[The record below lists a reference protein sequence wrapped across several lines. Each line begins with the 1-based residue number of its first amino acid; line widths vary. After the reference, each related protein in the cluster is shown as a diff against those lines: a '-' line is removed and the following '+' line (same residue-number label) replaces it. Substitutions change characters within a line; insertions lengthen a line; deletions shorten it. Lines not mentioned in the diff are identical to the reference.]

1 MLSES
6 VASIFTPYLTLNLSG
21 FDNLKLVVAV
31 LTAQGEE
38 CHALEAE
45 ITVDGKPQSAYLVR
59 WHKHFIYCGR
69 TNSYGNALDEVADLE
84 SITPESIEVL
94 QVPVLSMQQLE
105 FMCMENA
112 HFDHC

>member
-6 VASIFTPYLTLNLSG
+6 VASIFTPYLTLNLSA

-31 LTAQGEE
+31 LTDRGEE
-38 CHALEAE
+38 CHALETE
-45 ITVDGKPQSAYLVR
+45 LTVDGKQQTAYLVR
-59 WHKHFIYCGR
+59 WNHHFIYCGR
-69 TNSYGNALDEVADLE
+69 TNSYANQIDEVADLE
-84 SITPESIEVL
+84 AITAESIQVL
-94 QVPVLSMQQLE
+94 QPPVLSMRQLE

>member
-6 VASIFTPYLTLNLSG
+6 VATIFSPYLSLNLSG

-31 LTAQGEE
+31 LTEKGEE
-38 CHALEAE
+38 CHALIAD
-45 ITVDGKPQSAYLVR
+45 IMVDEKQESSYLVR

-69 TNSYGNALDEVADLE
+69 TNSYGNKIDEVGDLGT
-84 SITPESIEVL
+84 INPESIEVL
-94 QVPVLSMQQLE
+94 QPPVLSMQQVE

>member
-6 VASIFTPYLTLNLSG
+6 VASIFAPYLSLNLSA

-31 LTAQGEE
+31 LSEKAEE

-45 ITVDGKPQSAYLVR
+45 ICIDNQLQIAYLVR
-59 WHKHFIYCGR
+59 WKKHFIYCGR
-69 TNSYGNALDEVADLE
+69 TNSYGNAIDEVADLE
-84 SITPESIEVL
+84 SINPESIRVL
-94 QVPVLSMQQLE
+94 QIPVLSMQQLE

>member
-6 VASIFTPYLTLNLSG
+6 VASIFTPYLTLNLSA

-31 LTAQGEE
+31 LTDKGEE

-45 ITVDGKPQSAYLVR
+45 VLFDGKQQSAYLVR
-59 WHKHFIYCGR
+59 WKKHFIYCGR
-69 TNSYGNALDEVADLE
+69 TNSYGNQIDEVVDLE
-84 SITPESIEVL
+84 AITAESIQVL
-94 QVPVLSMQQLE
+94 QPPVLSMQQVE

>member
-6 VASIFTPYLTLNLSG
+6 VTAIFAPYLTLNLSG

-31 LTAQGEE
+31 LTEAGEE
-38 CHALEAE
+38 CHGLETE
-45 ITVDGKPQSAYLVR
+45 LIFDNKLQTAYLVR
-59 WHKHFIYCGR
+59 WKKHFIYCGR
-69 TNSYGNALDEVADLE
+69 TNSYGNSIDEVADL
-84 SITPESIEVL
+84 SRINPESIKVL
-94 QVPVLSMQQLE
+94 QPPVLSMQQIS

>member
-1 MLSES
+1 MLSAS
-6 VASIFTPYLTLNLSG
+6 VAAIFNPYLSLNLSG

-31 LTAQGEE
+31 LTAKGQE

-45 ITVDGKPQSAYLVR
+45 VSIDGVKQTAYLVR

-69 TNSYGNALDEVADLE
+69 TNSYGNQLDEIADLE
-84 SITPESIEVL
+84 DISAESIEVL
-94 QVPVLSMQQLE
+94 QPPILSMQQLE

>member
-6 VASIFTPYLTLNLSG
+6 VASIFTPYQQLNLSA

-31 LTAQGEE
+31 LTAQDEE
-38 CHALEAE
+38 CHALEAQV
-45 ITVDGKPQSAYLVR
+45 TVEAKPETAYLVR

-69 TNSYGNALDEVADLE
+69 TNSYGNKIDEVADLAV
-84 SITPESIEVL
+84 INPESIVVL
-94 QVPVLSMQQLE
+94 QPPVLSMQQVE

>member
-6 VASIFTPYLTLNLSG
+6 VAAIFSPYLTLNLSG

-38 CHALEAE
+38 CHGLQAE
-45 ITVDGKPQSAYLVR
+45 VTFEDKPQTAYLVR
-59 WHKHFIYCGR
+59 WHTHFIFCGR
-69 TNSYGNALDEVADLE
+69 TNSYGNVIDEVASLE
-84 SITPESIEVL
+84 DINPESIQVL
-94 QVPVLSMQQLE
+94 QPPVLSMQQLE

>member
-6 VASIFTPYLTLNLSG
+6 VASIFSPYLQLNLSA

-31 LTAQGEE
+31 LTDKAEE

-45 ITVDGKPQSAYLVR
+45 MTVEGKAQTAYLVR

-69 TNSYGNALDEVADLE
+69 TNSYGNKIDEVADLDA
-84 SITPESIEVL
+84 INPESIEVL
-94 QVPVLSMQQLE
+94 QPPVLSMQQVE

-112 HFDHC
+112 HFDHI

>member
-6 VASIFTPYLTLNLSG
+6 VATIFSPYLQLNLSA

-31 LTAQGEE
+31 LTEKGEE

-45 ITVDGKPQSAYLVR
+45 LAVEGKQESSYLVR
-59 WHKHFIYCGR
+59 WKKHFIYCGR
-69 TNSYGNALDEVADLE
+69 SNSYGNKIDEVADLGVIDAE
-84 SITPESIEVL
+84 SIVVL
-94 QVPVLSMQQLE
+94 QPPVLSMQQVS
-105 FMCMENA
+105 FMCMENS